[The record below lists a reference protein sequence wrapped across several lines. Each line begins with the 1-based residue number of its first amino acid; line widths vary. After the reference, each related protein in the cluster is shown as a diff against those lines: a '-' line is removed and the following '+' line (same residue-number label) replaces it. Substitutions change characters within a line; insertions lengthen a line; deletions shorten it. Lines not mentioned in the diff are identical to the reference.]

1 LPFDDKILMIL
12 ATCVRLSHPQFPNS
26 CLQNTRR
33 STIWPDD
40 WMHRK
45 TARMRVLVK
54 RFLAEMQHRP
64 ASWQGI
70 GVARLVDS
78 ETTRP
83 PFVREIDERRRRVAA
98 VWGQRSWTQI
108 WTQLLE
114 NGEY

>member
-1 LPFDDKILMIL
+1 
-12 ATCVRLSHPQFPNS
+12 
-26 CLQNTRR
+26 
-33 STIWPDD
+33 
-40 WMHRK
+40 MHRK

-98 VWGQRSWTQI
+98 VWGAA
-108 WTQLLE
+108 QLDPNLDPTSGERRVLKHKRKSKYATE
-114 NGEY
+114 NGPNPLNFH